1 MDKEILERYDN
12 LKRKRVSK
20 EERLNIYN
28 KHNGRCGYCGEKI
41 DIKDMQVDHIA
52 PLKSYEE
59 GDNMI
64 FIRDDFYVD
73 NILESE
79 IEEGYLRLLLTND
92 TIYGKITNELL
103 LSRESVENLI
113 VQLIQEYPNITQIE
127 SSKEL
132 L

>member
-1 MDKEILERYDN
+1 MKVKHTVS
-12 LKRKRVSK
+12 LKNV
-20 EERLNIYN
+20 
-28 KHNGRCGYCGEKI
+28 
-41 DIKDMQVDHIA
+41 

-64 FIRDDFYVD
+64 FIKDDFYVD

-79 IEEGYLRLLLTND
+79 IEEGYLKLLLTND
-92 TIYGKITNELL
+92 TVYGKITNELL